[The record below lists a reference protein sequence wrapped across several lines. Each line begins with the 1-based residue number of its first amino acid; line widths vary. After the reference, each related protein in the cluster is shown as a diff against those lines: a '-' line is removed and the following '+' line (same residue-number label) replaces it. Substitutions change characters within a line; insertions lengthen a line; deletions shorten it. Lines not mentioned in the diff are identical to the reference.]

1 MTPPKFLAGDR
12 VRINMPG
19 CKLVHHPTATV
30 TQDQEGRY
38 VVLQCD
44 GYTFETEMDECNLV
58 KQVDTP

>member
-12 VRINMPG
+12 VRIDMPG

-44 GYTFETEMDECNLV
+44 GYNFETEMDAENLI
-58 KQVDTP
+58 KQTEIA